1 MDAKEDDP
9 DIDNP
14 GFASF
19 GAATFGHALAPT
31 LDNDGDDV
39 DHGDGTGDGTG
50 NGTGNGTGDGNDRA
64 TDVRNPAH
72 SIDNDFFYIK
82 DNALYPKT
90 GVGTLT
96 DLKRLAVGTYNISL
110 LQELFEEP
118 EGQTMTSLLS
128 GFSAPPARGSRL
140 LAAIIAA
147 LHETRS
153 SAIFYFLKNIVVDLS
168 DRPFSLRLE
177 ISNMFVENLLSFI
190 TEKPE
195 ELQSAIALIRDT
207 IRGIPTA
214 DEAVRSSVRSSKRS
228 SKETTRFAD
237 DDDEDDQGP
246 KSQHVGILTEAY
258 KRSPLTE
265 LAERAQHMVNDKS
278 VFMNVAHIVESNDAK
293 LDGAL
298 AIVNATTDDFL
309 GDFSSQFVVAT
320 KLTVMNGGARK
331 SLQEINSKVFPDARK
346 DAFIKSM
353 CDNGMGQTQTT
364 TALRELES
372 IVYSIGGSPL
382 EDGGIAAYGEQ
393 IGFSTEYNEWNLA
406 PHIINLSVSGNQA
419 FRHRRSSMNSSTS
432 GSGGEASRKAQL
444 LTSLA
449 ILATFSEKGPGGK
462 MALTPTVEMQTL
474 VKLMT
479 AASLKMLQLFMDVIE
494 DCCDPKSKY
503 YKMVTKSVHMDHSDL
518 SMWIDS
524 MRKIKFREFDTPEE
538 LSEYEKS
545 PACGVPPNTELD
557 PNNVMAVII
566 DTQVFSWQ
574 SFKSAQ
580 LLKASSNTSILATM
594 ENVIRLG
601 FEIVHPDKRLT
612 IWHFLHLLDHFL
624 RQVRELPW
632 GDVPFL
638 QQRYG
643 IALAT
648 DNGKLVPNNLTE
660 NQIYL
665 SGMYNVSLV
674 SSTFGNDV
682 NEAFG
687 TTAFQTLVN
696 SGADAAAIRRKIE
709 EIRRSPS
716 ALNGADRNRASE
728 ESSRVALRELS
739 DAVVKVVN
747 SAVGTD
753 RTSTGNVSGS
763 RMVTQLGA
771 FGVFEHKGHDSD
783 KSNSSRGGGK
793 SGGSNIVDKE
803 KSNRGWS
810 TIWNQI
816 KKLDGTPETANSVC
830 MNVNNALRS
839 CSDLV
844 SVFPT
849 MPTVYVVNPNQLGV
863 KGSLSVSSEEYNK
876 IQNLKPFSQGVRSAV
891 LDLCRTNLNKVSV
904 VGRAYISDMKER
916 NADLSKSTVAQHMKS
931 DGTLDSKGKRI
942 LSDFGRKFKLA
953 GAAAQVDQDDAAEG
967 PVKKGNPKKGNKTK
981 LDEDDEDVKQ
991 YRSWQADQA
1000 ERAAEETR
1008 AAAAADEDRKLRRLA
1023 KFQAKETAK
1032 AFTKAFNQGGSPP
1045 DQDSDSE
1052 EDAGSPGRK

>member
-1 MDAKEDDP
+1 
-9 DIDNP
+9 
-14 GFASF
+14 
-19 GAATFGHALAPT
+19 
-31 LDNDGDDV
+31 
-39 DHGDGTGDGTG
+39 
-50 NGTGNGTGDGNDRA
+50 
-64 TDVRNPAH
+64 
-72 SIDNDFFYIK
+72 
-82 DNALYPKT
+82 
-90 GVGTLT
+90 
-96 DLKRLAVGTYNISL
+96 
-110 LQELFEEP
+110 
-118 EGQTMTSLLS
+118 
-128 GFSAPPARGSRL
+128 
-140 LAAIIAA
+140 
-147 LHETRS
+147 
-153 SAIFYFLKNIVVDLS
+153 
-168 DRPFSLRLE
+168 
-177 ISNMFVENLLSFI
+177 
-190 TEKPE
+190 
-195 ELQSAIALIRDT
+195 
-207 IRGIPTA
+207 
-214 DEAVRSSVRSSKRS
+214 
-228 SKETTRFAD
+228 
-237 DDDEDDQGP
+237 
-246 KSQHVGILTEAY
+246 
-258 KRSPLTE
+258 
-265 LAERAQHMVNDKS
+265 
-278 VFMNVAHIVESNDAK
+278 
-293 LDGAL
+293 
-298 AIVNATTDDFL
+298 
-309 GDFSSQFVVAT
+309 
-320 KLTVMNGGARK
+320 
-331 SLQEINSKVFPDARK
+331 
-346 DAFIKSM
+346 M
-353 CDNGMGQTQTT
+353 CDHGMGQTQTT

-419 FRHRRSSMNSSTS
+419 FRHRRSSMNSTTS

-462 MALTPTVEMQTL
+462 LALTPTVEMQTL

-660 NQIYL
+660 NQIYI

-674 SSTFGNDV
+674 SSDFGNDV

-716 ALNGADRNRASE
+716 ALNGADRGRASE

-753 RTSTGNVSGS
+753 RTSTGSVSGS

-771 FGVFEHKGHDSD
+771 FGVFEHKSNDSD
-783 KSNSSRGGGK
+783 KSNGSRGGGK
-793 SGGSNIVDKE
+793 SGGPNAVEKE
-803 KSNRGWS
+803 KANRGY
-810 TIWNQI
+810 TTVWNQI
-816 KKLDGTPETANSVC
+816 KKLDGTAETANSVS
-830 MNVNNALRS
+830 MHVNNALRS
-839 CSDLV
+839 CSDIAHIFATV
-844 SVFPT
+844 PT
-849 MPTVYVVNPNQLGV
+849 IQVVTPNQLNV
-863 KGSLSVSSEEYNK
+863 KGSLSVEDYNK
-876 IQNLKPFSQGVRSAV
+876 IKNLRPFSQGVRSAI
-891 LDLCRTNLNKVSV
+891 LDLCRTNLNKVSAI
-904 VGRAYISDMKER
+904 GREYI
-916 NADLSKSTVAQHMKS
+916 AAQHMKS
-931 DGTLDSKGKRI
+931 DGTLDSKGKRL
-942 LSDFGRKFKLA
+942 LSELGRNHKLA
-953 GAAAQVDQDDAAEG
+953 GAAAQVDPDDAAEE

-981 LDEDDEDVKQ
+981 LDEEDEEVKQ

-1008 AAAAADEDRKLRRLA
+1008 AAAAADEDRKLKRLA

-1052 EDAGSPGRK
+1052 EEAGAPGRK

>member
-1 MDAKEDDP
+1 MDEKEDDP

-19 GAATFGHALAPT
+19 GAATFGHAFAPT

-39 DHGDGTGDGTG
+39 DHGDRTSDGTD

-90 GVGTLT
+90 EVGTLT
-96 DLKRLAVGTYNISL
+96 DLKRLAVGAYNIPL

-168 DRPFSLRLE
+168 DRPYTLRLE
-177 ISNMFVENLLSFI
+177 ISNMIVENLLSFI

-246 KSQHVGILTEAY
+246 TSQHVGILIKAY

-278 VFMNVAHIVESNDAK
+278 VFMNVARIVESNDAK

-298 AIVNATTDDFL
+298 DLVDARTDDFL

-320 KLTVMNGGARK
+320 KLSVMDGGARK

-524 MRKIKFREFDTPEE
+524 MRKIKFRGFDTPEE

-783 KSNSSRGGGK
+783 KSNGSRGGGK

-891 LDLCRTNLNKVSV
+891 LDLCRTNLNKVSAI
-904 VGRAYISDMKER
+904 GRAYISDMKER

>member
-1 MDAKEDDP
+1 
-9 DIDNP
+9 
-14 GFASF
+14 
-19 GAATFGHALAPT
+19 
-31 LDNDGDDV
+31 
-39 DHGDGTGDGTG
+39 
-50 NGTGNGTGDGNDRA
+50 
-64 TDVRNPAH
+64 
-72 SIDNDFFYIK
+72 
-82 DNALYPKT
+82 
-90 GVGTLT
+90 
-96 DLKRLAVGTYNISL
+96 
-110 LQELFEEP
+110 
-118 EGQTMTSLLS
+118 
-128 GFSAPPARGSRL
+128 
-140 LAAIIAA
+140 
-147 LHETRS
+147 
-153 SAIFYFLKNIVVDLS
+153 
-168 DRPFSLRLE
+168 
-177 ISNMFVENLLSFI
+177 
-190 TEKPE
+190 
-195 ELQSAIALIRDT
+195 
-207 IRGIPTA
+207 
-214 DEAVRSSVRSSKRS
+214 
-228 SKETTRFAD
+228 
-237 DDDEDDQGP
+237 
-246 KSQHVGILTEAY
+246 
-258 KRSPLTE
+258 
-265 LAERAQHMVNDKS
+265 
-278 VFMNVAHIVESNDAK
+278 
-293 LDGAL
+293 
-298 AIVNATTDDFL
+298 
-309 GDFSSQFVVAT
+309 
-320 KLTVMNGGARK
+320 
-331 SLQEINSKVFPDARK
+331 
-346 DAFIKSM
+346 
-353 CDNGMGQTQTT
+353 
-364 TALRELES
+364 
-372 IVYSIGGSPL
+372 
-382 EDGGIAAYGEQ
+382 
-393 IGFSTEYNEWNLA
+393 
-406 PHIINLSVSGNQA
+406 
-419 FRHRRSSMNSSTS
+419 MNSSTS

-462 MALTPTVEMQTL
+462 LALTPTVEMQTL

-753 RTSTGNVSGS
+753 RTSTGSVSGS

-783 KSNSSRGGGK
+783 KSNGSRGGGK

-876 IQNLKPFSQGVRSAV
+876 IQNLKPHSQGVRSAV

-953 GAAAQVDQDDAAEG
+953 GAAAQVDQDDAAEE

>member
-110 LQELFEEP
+110 LQELFEDP

-168 DRPFSLRLE
+168 DRPYTLRLE

-278 VFMNVAHIVESNDAK
+278 VFMNVAHIVESNEAK
-293 LDGAL
+293 LHGAL
-298 AIVNATTDDFL
+298 DLVDARTDDFL
-309 GDFSSQFVVAT
+309 GDFSSRFVVAT
-320 KLTVMNGGARK
+320 KLSVMDGGARK

-406 PHIINLSVSGNQA
+406 PHIINQSVSGNQA

-728 ESSRVALRELS
+728 GHSRVALRELS

-891 LDLCRTNLNKVSV
+891 LDLCRTNLNKVSAI
-904 VGRAYISDMKER
+904 GRAYIGDMK
-916 NADLSKSTVAQHMKS
+916 DLACM
-931 DGTLDSKGKRI
+931 R
-942 LSDFGRKFKLA
+942 LA
-953 GAAAQVDQDDAAEG
+953 G
-967 PVKKGNPKKGNKTK
+967 
-981 LDEDDEDVKQ
+981 
-991 YRSWQADQA
+991 
-1000 ERAAEETR
+1000 
-1008 AAAAADEDRKLRRLA
+1008 
-1023 KFQAKETAK
+1023 TA
-1032 AFTKAFNQGGSPP
+1032 
-1045 DQDSDSE
+1045 
-1052 EDAGSPGRK
+1052 